1 MRRALCDDLPTVS
14 GSKSSMVFAG
24 WQLPA
29 CAPNRYYTDC
39 SHLFPASFTAE
50 DMFKF
55 QRLQEACETLP
66 LVRLSRTSVCLR
78 ARLTSSWCAGARAR
92 DCGLGA
98 VPYNLERLNGPL
110 SRLRCRLKLVTQ

>member
-1 MRRALCDDLPTVS
+1 MS
-14 GSKSSMVFAG
+14 GSKSSMVPL
-24 WQLPA
+24 QDDNSPL
-29 CAPNRYYTDC
+29 APNRYYTDC

-98 VPYNLERLNGPL
+98 VPRRLWPL
-110 SRLRCRLKLVTQ
+110 TLLYRDEMCRATVY